1 MKTHKLL
8 PELEMFRTEFAGKT
22 AVVTGGSSGIG
33 SETVKTLAAL
43 GCETYFCGFDG
54 EFGSGKDVEKLFPA
68 GNCHYA
74 QVDVTKPKD
83 LARWIGKIPK
93 IDYMVN
99 NVANDKRVAWDQID
113 VEAIEAAFA
122 VNLRSHFL
130 AIHAALPA
138 IRKGEGKS
146 IVIMG
151 TSNWMRPEAN
161 CILYNVT
168 KSGIVGMTHAF
179 AREFGPEMIRVN
191 TFTPG
196 WVATPKQLKLNMHAA
211 EKRMLKREQAL
222 PYILY
227 PEHEMGPIL
236 FLLSKLSRSV
246 TGQNLLGECGK
257 VMT

>member
-1 MKTHKLL
+1 MHKLL
-8 PELEMFRTEFAGKT
+8 KELEMFGPEMKGKV
-22 AVVTGGSSGIG
+22 AVVTGGSTGIG

-43 GCETYFCGFDG
+43 GCETHFCGRNVKA
-54 EFGSGKDVEKLFPA
+54 GKEIEALFPA
-68 GNCHYA
+68 GNAHFA
-74 QVDVTKPKD
+74 KVDVTKPKE
-83 LARWIGKIPK
+83 LERWIRKLTV

-99 NVANDKRVAWDQID
+99 NVADDTRVAWEKID
-113 VEAIEAAFA
+113 VAAIERAFA

-211 EKRMLKREQAL
+211 EKKMLKREQAL

-236 FLLSKLSRSV
+236 FLLSKASRSV